1 MRLKLV
7 KGGSDHDN
15 VENSVTHGS
24 ADLMEL
30 VLPWLNTHRVVCA
43 DSYFSLVVAAKLLY
57 LNGLK
62 FIGVV
67 KIATRKYPMAY
78 LASQ

>member
-15 VENSVTHGS
+15 VENSVTRR
-24 ADLMEL
+24 ATVFMEI
-30 VLPWLNTHRVVCA
+30 VLPWVNTHRIVCA
-43 DSYFSLVVAAKLLY
+43 DRYFVSVTSDELLY

-62 FIGVV
+62 FIGVF
-67 KIATRKYPMAY
+67 
-78 LASQ
+78 

>member
-24 ADLMEL
+24 AVLMEL
-30 VLPWLNTHRVVCA
+30 VLPWLNTHRIVYVER
-43 DSYFSLVVAAKLLY
+43 YFSLVVAAELLY

-67 KIATRKYPMAY
+67 KTATSKYPMAH
-78 LASQ
+78 LAYQ